1 MNIIPH
7 NLKVAL
13 RNLMKYKLQTAIS
26 VLSIAVGIVTLALTH
41 SVLTRFLLPA
51 IYSQPYFDRTYDMQ
65 FFSSEE
71 GRNVKISSEI
81 INAVKRDGGP
91 KSAEK
96 LAVPNGYRQN
106 FYAEFHLADSTVRKG
121 EIRMQ
126 PLDPE
131 YAAYAG
137 LRSAVKGSKIRSLK
151 VGEAIIG
158 EDFARKVFGDSN
170 PIGAVQI
177 STNKAQPIPVRIVDV
192 YKSLSITDKPMDERT
207 LYYCIADDVA
217 DYDFD
222 DYYASVIGVVIRD
235 GFTKTQLEQEIN
247 FRVKPLGLT
256 VRLNK
261 KSEDPQIKMILSV
274 QAIGYMIGALILLA
288 AIIGF
293 LRMEIQLF
301 RMRRRELNLRIVNG
315 ASRSSLFGMLFTEI
329 SIPILLSI
337 IIAMILGVLLQDFW
351 NSNFDLFIDN
361 TGIKFKDLWRF
372 CLSVG
377 GGLLIICSVIVWIA
391 LSGINIRKNDLAGDM
406 RKSHSHTFRNVM
418 LGVQTLICLIFVCCT
433 FILADG
439 GNKIL
444 KVCNVPDNDD
454 RFKECLYLYPD
465 DAKDKKLLID
475 EIKRL
480 PDLEKA
486 IICDART
493 WSTAM
498 EIKNNPDV
506 KEKLNGTYGTY
517 FKTYQTDDTTLLSA
531 LGMDVDWFALDIDRS
546 DCILLSEGLYA
557 KLKEIGLL
565 DSNTL
570 TMDIDNGDRPLP
582 IAGTIRNIAYDS
594 EGKSI
599 VVIQPNIT
607 DKITDYLLIP
617 KPGKGR
623 SLEKS
628 VEETAKTLEPE
639 IINSVV
645 SNYRQRVSELSDFME
660 AAKAGGWILGCVSLL
675 ICTMSIY
682 SSIALDTRGR
692 RKEIAVRKVNG
703 AKSRDIYR
711 LFGKVYVVI
720 IAASLLIAI
729 PVCVLFSSTFE
740 TMFQE
745 IDQSLSFSPICPI
758 ALGCTLV
765 IILIT
770 AIVTLQIRRVMQTD
784 PARTIAKE

>member
-1 MNIIPH
+1 
-7 NLKVAL
+7 
-13 RNLMKYKLQTAIS
+13 
-26 VLSIAVGIVTLALTH
+26 
-41 SVLTRFLLPA
+41 
-51 IYSQPYFDRTYDMQ
+51 
-65 FFSSEE
+65 
-71 GRNVKISSEI
+71 
-81 INAVKRDGGP
+81 
-91 KSAEK
+91 
-96 LAVPNGYRQN
+96 
-106 FYAEFHLADSTVRKG
+106 
-121 EIRMQ
+121 
-126 PLDPE
+126 
-131 YAAYAG
+131 
-137 LRSAVKGSKIRSLK
+137 
-151 VGEAIIG
+151 
-158 EDFARKVFGDSN
+158 
-170 PIGAVQI
+170 
-177 STNKAQPIPVRIVDV
+177 
-192 YKSLSITDKPMDERT
+192 
-207 LYYCIADDVA
+207 
-217 DYDFD
+217 
-222 DYYASVIGVVIRD
+222 
-235 GFTKTQLEQEIN
+235 
-247 FRVKPLGLT
+247 
-256 VRLNK
+256 
-261 KSEDPQIKMILSV
+261 
-274 QAIGYMIGALILLA
+274 
-288 AIIGF
+288 
-293 LRMEIQLF
+293 
-301 RMRRRELNLRIVNG
+301 
-315 ASRSSLFGMLFTEI
+315 
-329 SIPILLSI
+329 
-337 IIAMILGVLLQDFW
+337 
-351 NSNFDLFIDN
+351 
-361 TGIKFKDLWRF
+361 
-372 CLSVG
+372 
-377 GGLLIICSVIVWIA
+377 
-391 LSGINIRKNDLAGDM
+391 M

-454 RFKECLYLYPD
+454 RFKEYLYLYPD
-465 DAKDKKLLID
+465 DAKDKKHLID

-517 FKTYQTDDTTLLSA
+517 FKTYHTDDTTLLSA

-570 TMDIDNGDRPLP
+570 TMDIDNGDRQLP

-628 VEETAKTLEPE
+628 VEETARLLEPE

-745 IDQSLSFSPICPI
+745 IDQSLSFSPVCPI

-765 IILIT
+765 IILIS
-770 AIVTLQIRRVMQTD
+770 AIVS
-784 PARTIAKE
+784 